1 MIDDTLLDR
10 LDALEREFGA
20 GETGGVFINLADS
33 TDPRVAPYVIREEPG
48 DHDPIGSYEYVELP
62 CLLPKSIPSGVQILE
77 TEDVVRLWEIQPDDV
92 RERELEYR
100 IEHGEPTPPI
110 LQQ

>member
-1 MIDDTLLDR
+1 MVADTLRDR
-10 LDALEREFGA
+10 LDALEGEFGA
-20 GETGGVFINLADS
+20 GETSGVFVTLADVG
-33 TDPRVAPYVIREEPG
+33 DPTVAPYVICEEIE
-48 DHDPIGSYEYVELP
+48 DADPIDSYEYVELP
-62 CLLPKSIPSGVQILE
+62 CLIPKSIPSGVQILE

-100 IEHGEPTPPI
+100 IEHGEPIPPI